1 MENYIMDKF
10 VNFLDGKVSIN
21 EKNILMVIKGWS
33 KKDIKEITLD
43 KFLTASIDI
52 SIQKLYNLKSQL
64 LVEAIGQYTNNI
76 SKPKIFWCTYEEYL
90 LLDNDILSMYFDIKI
105 IKNNLYEKQFP
116 CIYDIEEIDII
127 EEFLNSDNYTSEEIE
142 KNSNLNIFIEFY
154 GGLNRINNN
163 IYISYIKES
172 DIEEENLLCQYD
184 ENIDILESDI
194 YDTKLIE
201 LNEEEDNFLELIDL
215 LLNNNYEEKDIKF
228 AYISDEEYDNSIVD
242 FNNYKSRILIL
253 KDIFKDRKSFKIYT
267 KSTKQVSK
275 YNENDYLDI
284 LNRFWGFNS
293 FRQLKMYKNVN
304 SPTNYK
310 ETIEISQSQIIN
322 DIVEQAKIALDED
335 FNKTFRD
342 IFVTSPTGA
351 GKSVMFQIP
360 AIYLAERYEAMT
372 IIISPLIGLM
382 KDQVEGLHNKNVS
395 MSATINSEITPA
407 EKLEIIRKIK
417 DKEISILYISPET
430 LLSRSDIE
438 TLIGDRKI
446 GLFVIDEAHIVTTWG
461 KSFRADYWYLGSYLQ
476 KLRKKKDFPIATFT
490 ATAIYGGPE
499 DMYLETKGS
508 LNLINPITYFG
519 YIKRENLNINIKRM
533 IKDQTKYQEYL
544 ENKLKI
550 TALKLAK
557 FSSKNEKTLVYF
569 PTVGLIYKF
578 VEYIDKIKNP
588 ILNDLKKNITIYHGQ
603 LDKLEKNEYYLKYK
617 NNEANIMLATKAF
630 GMGIDI
636 PNIQNVYHFA
646 PTGNVCD
653 YVQEIG
659 RAARDLDEGYAYF
672 DYLNKDFIHVNRL
685 HGISTLKKEQ
695 LIRMIDKILKIS
707 EEKNSRRLMISTDEF
722 GYIFKSGNTDDVDI
736 DNKVRTA
743 LLILQK
749 DFWLKYQ
756 YSPIET
762 RPRSMFTNDY
772 FVIPHSD
779 KRGLSNVV
787 KRYLSENDTISN
799 NNFKNIG
806 DVYKCDMKGIWE
818 SSFKDM
824 SFPQFKYKFYSD
836 PNSLGFRNMDNI
848 IPVSSMD
855 IEIKEKDINKLRYI
869 LNKNIKIFEQILGQY
884 AKDNTFFDVNE
895 ISNKFRKL
903 SSDKKDKYYCDNIAD
918 AILTSMEFYQGINK
932 KKSNFYKGFIKQN
945 PLHHYK
951 YSIYDSNY
959 NEFFKWLFDKFNYI
973 FKDDHYDLEVGKYR
987 FYISKNRKTTNLEE
1001 IFVVLGIL
1009 ESMGLILYE
1018 TNGGDTPQVYI
1029 HVNSRYQLQKVLDAP
1044 SKYKN
1049 RVLDNVHYRHSISSK
1064 MLIHLFEKEVTTEEF
1079 WDKIEDYFLGKIPE
1093 DIKNISTVI

>member
-267 KSTKQVSK
+267 KSTTQLSK

-617 NNEANIMLATKAF
+617 NN
-630 GMGIDI
+630 
-636 PNIQNVYHFA
+636 
-646 PTGNVCD
+646 
-653 YVQEIG
+653 
-659 RAARDLDEGYAYF
+659 R
-672 DYLNKDFIHVNRL
+672 
-685 HGISTLKKEQ
+685 
-695 LIRMIDKILKIS
+695 
-707 EEKNSRRLMISTDEF
+707 
-722 GYIFKSGNTDDVDI
+722 
-736 DNKVRTA
+736 
-743 LLILQK
+743 
-749 DFWLKYQ
+749 
-756 YSPIET
+756 
-762 RPRSMFTNDY
+762 
-772 FVIPHSD
+772 
-779 KRGLSNVV
+779 
-787 KRYLSENDTISN
+787 
-799 NNFKNIG
+799 
-806 DVYKCDMKGIWE
+806 
-818 SSFKDM
+818 
-824 SFPQFKYKFYSD
+824 
-836 PNSLGFRNMDNI
+836 
-848 IPVSSMD
+848 
-855 IEIKEKDINKLRYI
+855 
-869 LNKNIKIFEQILGQY
+869 
-884 AKDNTFFDVNE
+884 
-895 ISNKFRKL
+895 
-903 SSDKKDKYYCDNIAD
+903 
-918 AILTSMEFYQGINK
+918 
-932 KKSNFYKGFIKQN
+932 
-945 PLHHYK
+945 
-951 YSIYDSNY
+951 
-959 NEFFKWLFDKFNYI
+959 
-973 FKDDHYDLEVGKYR
+973 
-987 FYISKNRKTTNLEE
+987 
-1001 IFVVLGIL
+1001 
-1009 ESMGLILYE
+1009 
-1018 TNGGDTPQVYI
+1018 
-1029 HVNSRYQLQKVLDAP
+1029 
-1044 SKYKN
+1044 
-1049 RVLDNVHYRHSISSK
+1049 
-1064 MLIHLFEKEVTTEEF
+1064 
-1079 WDKIEDYFLGKIPE
+1079 
-1093 DIKNISTVI
+1093 